1 MDAMSKE
8 LETWNLTFLGVLA
21 TLINL
26 MLRKYFS
33 VLVIPQGVNVICKF
47 LDMNKDK
54 TATPRNL
61 QNVKCRIK
69 TCHN

>member
-1 MDAMSKE
+1 MDAISKE
-8 LETWNLTFLGVLA
+8 LETWNLTLVTVLA
-21 TLINL
+21 TRINL

-33 VLVIPQGVNVICKF
+33 VLVQAVNVICKF

-61 QNVKCRIK
+61 KNVKCRIK
-69 TCHN
+69 TCRN